1 MGTMPQRIK
10 ILLAVGISLLLAAYP
25 GYLQYNSL
33 VEIDFLST
41 HPSFENL
48 DQENLLTDDQSKTK
62 IFVLNSS
69 PEVFL
74 LGIFFEDHLRPLSIK
89 VFSPHQ
95 PVFILRC

>member
-1 MGTMPQRIK
+1 MGTMPQKIK

-41 HPSFENL
+41 HPSFENI
-48 DQENLLTDDQSKTK
+48 DQENLLADEQNKVK
-62 IFVLNSS
+62 IFVVNSS

-74 LGIFFEDHLRPLSIK
+74 FGIFLGEQVPPPSSQI
-89 VFSPHQ
+89 FSPCH
-95 PVFILRC
+95 PASILRC